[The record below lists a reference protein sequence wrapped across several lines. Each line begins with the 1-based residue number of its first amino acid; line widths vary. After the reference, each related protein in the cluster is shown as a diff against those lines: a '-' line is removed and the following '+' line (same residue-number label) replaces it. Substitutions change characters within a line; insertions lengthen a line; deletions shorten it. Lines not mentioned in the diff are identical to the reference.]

1 MVNKSSASIFREK
14 AWKMAQADLGL
25 KDTAAG
31 GKYFE
36 SSFLGFL
43 MTYVKDY
50 NEERAYD
57 ENAVQA
63 TYNKKDDFI
72 RGTDLKITD
81 TGQNL
86 LDGFDVLRID
96 PTANFFRKKEMPVM
110 TKPESDLNVNLP
122 GTGLQIRYGLRIGNS
137 DHAFSEPVVVMGL
150 VREDDRN
157 RSGITKEDVKT
168 SVGSFWNTT
177 VPDML
182 AKQIIQ
188 NAAYFRAAID
198 DAARGIDNSDI
209 KGIGVNRNYVESK
222 SRHMGRRFCN
232 TYMVKNGE
240 IITDS
245 TTGDPRMQKTDV
257 PWTSPAAHNVLAVA
271 ETLALRD
278 GMTGEKTRNV
288 FDRLLKDVVR
298 DEVDPPKDLIADKI
312 VKFYEQ
318 KDAEDS
324 FAAAV
329 GTISDNESI
338 QL

>member
-14 AWKMAQADLGL
+14 AWKLAQVDLGL
-25 KDTAAG
+25 KDTVTG

-43 MTYVKDY
+43 MTYVRDY
-50 NEERAYD
+50 NEERPYD
-57 ENAVQA
+57 ERKVKA
-63 TYNKKDDFI
+63 TYDKKDDLI
-72 RGTDLKITD
+72 HGTDLKITD
-81 TGQNL
+81 TQHNL
-86 LDGFDVLRID
+86 IDGFDILRID
-96 PTANFFRKKEMPVM
+96 PTANFFGKKEMPLM

-122 GTGLQIRYGLRIGNS
+122 GTDLQIRYGLRIGNS

-150 VREDDRN
+150 VKEKDVH
-157 RSGITKEDVKT
+157 RSDVTKEDVKT

-198 DAARGIDNSDI
+198 DAVRGVDNSDI
-209 KGIGVNRNYVESK
+209 NGIRVNRSYIESK
-222 SRHMGRRFCN
+222 SRHTGKRFCN
-232 TYMVKNGE
+232 TYMVKNEE
-240 IITDS
+240 IVTDQ
-245 TTGDPRMQKTDV
+245 TTGDPRVQRTDV
-257 PWTSPAAHNVLAVA
+257 PWTTPAAHNVLAVA
-271 ETLALRD
+271 EMLAIRD
-278 GMTGEKTRNV
+278 GMTGEKTRVV

-298 DEVDPPKDLIADKI
+298 DEIDPPKDLIADKI

-318 KDAEDS
+318 KDAENS
-324 FAAAV
+324 FAAAI
-329 GTISDNESI
+329 GAISDNKGI

>member
-1 MVNKSSASIFREK
+1 MENKSSASIFREK
-14 AWKMAQADLGL
+14 AWKMAQTDLGL
-25 KDTAAG
+25 KDTVTG

-43 MTYVKDY
+43 MTYVRDY
-50 NEERAYD
+50 NEERPYD
-57 ENAVQA
+57 ERKVKA
-63 TYNKKDDFI
+63 TYDKKDDLI

-81 TGQNL
+81 TQRNL
-86 LDGFDVLRID
+86 IDGFDILRID
-96 PTANFFRKKEMPVM
+96 PTANFFGKKEMPLM

-168 SVGSFWNTT
+168 SVGSFWNTA

-209 KGIGVNRNYVESK
+209 DSIRVNRNYVDSK
-222 SRHMGRRFCN
+222 SKHMGRRFCT

-240 IITDS
+240 IVTDS
-245 TTGDPRMQKTDV
+245 TTGDPRVQRTDV
-257 PWTSPAAHNVLAVA
+257 PWTTPAAHNVLVVA
-271 ETLALRD
+271 ETLAMRD
-278 GMTGEKTRNV
+278 GMTGEKTRRV
-288 FDRLLKDVVR
+288 FDRLLKDAVR

-318 KDAEDS
+318 KDAENS

-329 GTISDNESI
+329 STISDNKSI